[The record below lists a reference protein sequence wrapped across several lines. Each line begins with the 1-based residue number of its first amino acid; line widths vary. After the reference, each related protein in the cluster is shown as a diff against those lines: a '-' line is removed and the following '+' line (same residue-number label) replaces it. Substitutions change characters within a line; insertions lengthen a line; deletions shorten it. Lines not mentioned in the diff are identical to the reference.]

1 MAEENPAVK
10 FVKVNTV
17 ESEDIAAEY
26 GIDALPTFQFFKN
39 GSKVGEFKGSEVAA
53 LEKALK
59 AIM

>member
-1 MAEENPAVK
+1 MK
-10 FVKVNTV
+10 FIKVNTV
-17 ESEDIAAEY
+17 EGEEIAAEN

-59 AIM
+59 AII